1 MSKKEIR
8 NFLNNAKE
16 NPVGLIQEEELKV
29 LAAGADEN
37 PNTHPTTVTVIPVS
51 LNFCPTTECASWTK
65 PCPN

>member
-16 NPVGLIQEEELKV
+16 NPVGLIQEEELKH
-29 LAAGADEN
+29 LAGGSDEN
-37 PNTHPTTVTVIPVS
+37 PNTHPTVTVTIPISAAV
-51 LNFCPTTECASWTK
+51 CPTTGCASWTK